1 MSVLGVGVGGGGN
14 GGGGC
19 TAVRCSLVSG
29 MHDLVCLSVCLFLW
43 VLGVCV
49 ISSVSVCSCFA
60 GECVYMLSVER
71 VYRCCLRSA

>member
-1 MSVLGVGVGGGGN
+1 MSVLGVGGGGGN